1 MKIVLD
7 TKSLLIGLSVATLA
21 FFTISGKS
29 QSEPDN
35 GKFRTE
41 VFNDTVVI
49 LNTQNGDYIIAPGIR
64 DVGKTQWIKGE
75 FYSTFKT
82 AKDNKRE

>member
-75 FYSTFKT
+75 FYKSFN
-82 AKDNKRE
+82 AVKDGNK